1 MSSNP
6 EFPQSSSVAPDNAVL
21 QAPSASP
28 LESSGFLP
36 ENPAWS
42 GWDVLRLALVSLVL
56 MIAFLVAVTFVSKR
70 LLFPQLKYMTVMT
83 FPLVNFIAQVC
94 AYGVL
99 FAVMV
104 STATK
109 HGSTRFG
116 FAIRW
121 NWPKRGMGWLILTG
135 VLTLIALQGLARL
148 LPWPK
153 KSPFDEFFKRPI
165 DAYAIAFL
173 AITLGPLI
181 EELFFRGF
189 LYPVLARRLGLIL
202 GIFLTAIPFALIHFF
217 EYGAWGPV
225 LVIFLVGV
233 VLTVVRARQNSV
245 ASSFIVHAVY
255 NGVQMGLA
263 FVATRGFQRLD
274 KLAQ

>member
-21 QAPSASP
+21 REPGASP
-28 LESSGFLP
+28 LESLGILP

-42 GWDVLRLALVSLVL
+42 GWDVLRLALLSLVL

-109 HGSTRFG
+109 HGSMRFG
-116 FAIRW
+116 PAIRW

-202 GIFLTAIPFALIHFF
+202 GVFLTAIPFALIHFF

-263 FVATRGFQRLD
+263 FVATRGFQHLD

>member
-6 EFPQSSSVAPDNAVL
+6 EFPDPSSVAPDNAVL
-21 QAPSASP
+21 REPGASP
-28 LESSGFLP
+28 LESSGILP

-42 GWDVLRLALVSLVL
+42 GWDVLRLALLSLVL
-56 MIAFLVAVTFVSKR
+56 MIAFLVVVTFVSKR

-83 FPLVNFIAQVC
+83 FPLVNFTAQVC

-104 STATK
+104 GTATK
-109 HGSTRFG
+109 HGATGFG
-116 FAIRW
+116 PAIRW
-121 NWPKRGMGWLILTG
+121 NWPKRGIGWLILTG

-202 GIFLTAIPFALIHFF
+202 GVFLTAIPFALIHFF

-233 VLTVVRARQNSV
+233 VLTVVRAWQHSV

-263 FVATRGFQRLD
+263 FVATRGFQHLD